1 VSKDEWANESLGM
14 NRNVDIVIAGS
25 GIAGLTAAALLAN
38 GPHRDRLNIR
48 VVDAGPRPGFDAA
61 ADVALRVSAIA
72 AGSVRLY
79 ASLGAWAVVAAARA
93 GPFREMRV
101 WDASQSADGPEA
113 LHFDAAE
120 FALPELGFIVEN
132 SLLQDALLR
141 VAESAGVAVSFD
153 KGIEALQSTGQT
165 GMEVECGGESFRA
178 DLVVGADGASSAVRQ
193 QAKIA
198 VTSWSYP
205 QSALVTHLKPE
216 RTHRECAWQ
225 RFLPAGPLALLPL
238 HDGRVSVVWSTA
250 PELAQEACAAD
261 AAVLGAMLTEAS
273 DRILG
278 ELVVAGDRGV
288 FPLRAQY
295 ATRYVAPGIALI
307 GDAAHSIHP
316 LAGQGANLGISDA
329 AVLTRVIHEAVA
341 AGEYPGDLPV
351 LRRYERARKGANN
364 TMLYFVDALN
374 RLFGS
379 PSSPVSALRGA
390 GMRLFNLSGP
400 LRRRAASVALGLRT
414 IP

>member
-1 VSKDEWANESLGM
+1 M
-14 NRNVDIVIAGS
+14 NRNFDMVIAGS
-25 GIAGLTAAALLAN
+25 GITGLTAAALLAT
-38 GPHRDRLNIR
+38 GQFRDRLNIR
-48 VVDAGPRPGFDAA
+48 VIDSGERPVFDAA

-79 ASLGAWAVVAAARA
+79 ASLGAWEAVTAARA

-101 WDASQSADGPEA
+101 WDASRSVNGPET

-120 FALPELGFIVEN
+120 FALRELGFIVEN
-132 SLLQDALLR
+132 ILLQDALLQ
-141 VAESAGVAVSFD
+141 VVEDAGVKVSFNTQIGAARPD
-153 KGIEALQSTGQT
+153 PQSGIE
-165 GMEVECGGESFRA
+165 VDCGSESFHA
-178 DLVVGADGASSAVRQ
+178 DLLIGADGATSSVRQ

-198 VTSWSYP
+198 VTSWRYP
-205 QSALVTHLKPE
+205 QSALVTHLRPE
-216 RTHRECAWQ
+216 RHHRECAWQ

-250 PELAQEACAAD
+250 PEQAQEACAAD
-261 AAVLGAMLTEAS
+261 TAQLGMMLTEAS
-273 DRILG
+273 DSVLG
-278 ELVVAGDRGV
+278 ELVVEGGRAT
-288 FPLRAQY
+288 FPLKAQY
-295 ATRYVAPGIALI
+295 ATRYVAPGMALI

-329 AVLTRVIHEAVA
+329 AVLARVIHEAVA
-341 AGEYPGDLPV
+341 SDEYPGDLPV

-374 RLFGS
+374 RLFAS

-390 GMRLFNLSGP
+390 GMRVFNASGP
-400 LRRRAASVALGLRT
+400 LRRRAAAVALGLT
-414 IP
+414 

>member
-1 VSKDEWANESLGM
+1 M
-14 NRNVDIVIAGS
+14 NRNFDMVIAGS
-25 GIAGLTAAALLAN
+25 GITGLTAAALLAT
-38 GPHRDRLNIR
+38 GQFRDRLNIR
-48 VVDAGPRPGFDAA
+48 VIDSGERPVFDAA

-79 ASLGAWAVVAAARA
+79 ASLGAWEAVAAARA

-101 WDASQSADGPEA
+101 WDASRSVNGSET

-120 FALPELGFIVEN
+120 FALRELGFIVEN
-132 SLLQDALLR
+132 ILLQDALLQ
-141 VAESAGVAVSFD
+141 VVEDAGVKVSFNTQIGAARPD
-153 KGIEALQSTGQT
+153 PQSGIE
-165 GMEVECGGESFRA
+165 VDCGSESFHA
-178 DLVVGADGASSAVRQ
+178 DLLIGADGATSSVRQ

-198 VTSWSYP
+198 VTSWRYP
-205 QSALVTHLKPE
+205 QSALVTHLRPE
-216 RTHRECAWQ
+216 RHHRECAWQ

-250 PELAQEACAAD
+250 PEQAQEACAAD
-261 AAVLGAMLTEAS
+261 TAQLGMMLTEAS
-273 DRILG
+273 DSVLG
-278 ELVVAGDRGV
+278 ELVVEGGRAT
-288 FPLRAQY
+288 FPLKAQY
-295 ATRYVAPGIALI
+295 ATRYVAPGMALI

-329 AVLTRVIHEAVA
+329 AVLARVIHEAVA
-341 AGEYPGDLPV
+341 SDEYPGDLPV

-374 RLFGS
+374 RLFAS

-390 GMRLFNLSGP
+390 GMRVFNASGP
-400 LRRRAASVALGLRT
+400 LRRRAAAVALGLT
-414 IP
+414 